1 MLSSLTAAVR
11 IDQIGELLRHNDAAL
26 PDLDVGINRSRSDI
40 GIGVPVIGRSGPEGT
55 GVRHLPPGNTCVTG
69 IGIDGAERTAYRRHG
84 YIDPLQHAGATDGLR
99 RSPSI
104 GIRCEK
110 IHRIRCGRCPW

>member
-11 IDQIGELLRHNDAAL
+11 IDQIGELLRSNDAAL

-69 IGIDGAERTAYRRHG
+69 IGIDGADAQPTGGTGTLTRFSTLAQLMACG
-84 YIDPLQHAGATDGLR
+84 DPRQSG
-99 RSPSI
+99 
-104 GIRCEK
+104 
-110 IHRIRCGRCPW
+110 